1 MIVVISDRFVDAGR
15 RRMRQTNTDDLF
27 SSASGLEESS
37 HMPHGHSRA
46 AQIGLYTILCATLFN
61 VNRHSEPPI
70 SRTGLAYNDS
80 IDAFARWRNELISG
94 VHAKHVR
101 WLTARVPAGGQPR
114 GRGLASTVTT
124 DNVCVHTISGLLT
137 ALHPLTLTFPSLAG
151 ADRKTRRPAPRIPPP
166 AWC

>member
-46 AQIGLYTILCATLFN
+46 AQIGLYTIRWATLVN
-61 VNRHSEPPI
+61 VNRLSEPPI

-124 DNVCVHTISGLLT
+124 DNICVHTGVRCYT
-137 ALHPLTLTFPSLAG
+137 AVGERSNILGSA
-151 ADRKTRRPAPRIPPP
+151 RS
-166 AWC
+166 